1 MYTPG
6 DYLGTHSN
14 QNATCGSQMGTRC
27 TNLCGWEIRMGDEGI
42 LRVARILSRIT
53 GGAFF
58 IPPMHGKQ

>member
-14 QNATCGSQMGTRC
+14 QNATRGSQMGTRC
-27 TNLCGWEIRMGDEGI
+27 TNLGGWEIRMGDNAI
-42 LRVARILSRIT
+42 LRVPRILSRIT

-58 IPPMHGKQ
+58 ISPKHGKQ